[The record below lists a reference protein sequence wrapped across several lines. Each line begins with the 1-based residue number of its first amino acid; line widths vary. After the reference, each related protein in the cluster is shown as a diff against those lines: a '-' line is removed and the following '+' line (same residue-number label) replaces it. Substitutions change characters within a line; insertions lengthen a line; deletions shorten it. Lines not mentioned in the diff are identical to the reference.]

1 MSTTIKEKKYD
12 GFTWVDIHTQA
23 PTKEEIANIASTYKL
38 DFFQVKDSVQQ
49 GHLPKYEKARDCTF
63 LILRACTAKNGDRVT
78 SVRELSN
85 KLALFYTE
93 TQIITI
99 HGEDFEFVKN
109 VYEHS
114 SHKTI
119 EELLLALVYQVLD
132 TYEAPASVLSDMVD
146 KLEAEI
152 LLRNYKTISL
162 EDIYFQKT
170 HTRISKNILL
180 LDQNVIGHIQSSE
193 ENNSTLQDIKD
204 KLLNLVLMYDEVS
217 ENSVNLLN
225 TYISVGTQKSNDT
238 MRLLTIFSAFFLPL
252 TFIVGIYGMNFH
264 YMPELDWHYGYLAAM
279 FLMVGVSLGIYIWF
293 KKKRIL

>member
-1 MSTTIKEKKYD
+1 MKTEIVEKSY
-12 GFTWVDIHTQA
+12 GSFTWVDILIPT
-23 PTKEEIANIASTYKL
+23 PTKEEISDIARKYKL
-38 DFFQVKDSVQQ
+38 DFFQVQDSVQQ
-49 GHLPKYEKARDCTF
+49 GHLPKYEKDKDYTF

-85 KLALFYTE
+85 KLAIFYTD

-99 HGEDFEFVKN
+99 HGQDFDFVRN
-109 VYEHS
+109 LYEHVAP
-114 SHKTI
+114 TAL

-132 TYEAPASVLSDMVD
+132 TYETPASVLSDMVD

-180 LDQNVIGHIQSSE
+180 LDQNAISHLQVAE

-204 KLLNLVLMYDEVS
+204 KLLNLVLLYDEVS
-217 ENSVNLLN
+217 ENSVNLLS
-225 TYISVGTQKSNDT
+225 TYVSVGTQKSNDT

-264 YMPELDWHYGYLAAM
+264 YMPELGWHYGYASSMA
-279 FLMVGVSLGIYIWF
+279 LMIGVSLGIYIWF
-293 KKKRIL
+293 KKKKII

>member
-1 MSTTIKEKKYD
+1 MSVTLKEKIYE
-12 GFTWVDIHTQA
+12 GFTWVDILTPA
-23 PTKEEIANIASTYKL
+23 PTKEEIKEIADTYDL

-49 GHLPKYEKARDCTF
+49 GHLPKYEKDKDYTF

-85 KLALFYTE
+85 KLAVFYRDN
-93 TQIITI
+93 QLITV
-99 HGEDFEFVKN
+99 HGEDFDFVKK
-109 VYEHS
+109 VYEHENPQ
-114 SHKTI
+114 TV
-119 EELLLALVYQVLD
+119 EELLLTLVYRVLD
-132 TYEAPASVLSDMVD
+132 TFEAPASVLGEKVD

-180 LDQNVIGHIQSSE
+180 LDQNVVNHLQVTEDNSS
-193 ENNSTLQDIKD
+193 SLQDIKD
-204 KLLNLVLMYDEVS
+204 KLLSLILMYDEVS
-217 ENSVNLLN
+217 ENSSNLLN

-252 TFIVGIYGMNFH
+252 TFIVGVYGMNFH
-264 YMPELDWHYGYLAAM
+264 YMPELEWHYGYLAAIV
-279 FLMVGVSLGIYIWF
+279 LMIGVSLAIYIWF
-293 KKKRIL
+293 KRKKIL